1 MSDSNDSGKNA
12 GSSLPVEII
21 CLGILIADIFP
32 TPLDSIPA
40 AGELSLV
47 ERYIMSA
54 GGCAA
59 NTAAC
64 LRRLGRKVG
73 VVGKIGQDILG
84 DFVLSDLNRHG
95 IDTCAV
101 QRSATHP
108 TSNTYIINVRGD
120 DRRYIHC
127 IGANADFSAKDVGVS
142 TLRDARALYAGGY
155 LLMPGFG
162 QDDLTRLFRE
172 AKNLGLKT
180 VLDVV
185 INAGSDA
192 SIKHVEQILPCTD
205 LFLPNEDEARALT
218 GRADPFEQAEIFS
231 CLNPGCTVVITM
243 GRRGA
248 LARHQGETFRAG
260 SFQVPSID
268 ESGAGDAFTAGFIT
282 AMLEQ
287 WPVEEALRFASA
299 VGASCTRALGCSE
312 GVFQYHEALEFVAK
326 NPIQIKK
333 LARSSKA

>member
-1 MSDSNDSGKNA
+1 MSLSTHGMGQDKNA
-12 GSSLPVEII
+12 ALPEVI

-32 TPLDSIPA
+32 SPLPSLPA
-40 AGELSLV
+40 PGELSLV
-47 ERYIMSA
+47 EKYIMSA

-64 LRRLGRKVG
+64 LRRLGRRVG
-73 VVGKIGQDILG
+73 VVGKIGLDILG
-84 DFVLSDLNRHG
+84 DFVLRDLHRHG
-95 IDTCAV
+95 IETSAV
-101 QRSATHP
+101 CRSATHP

-127 IGANADFSAKDVGVS
+127 IGANADFRAADVPLSAFQG
-142 TLRDARALYAGGY
+142 ARALYVGGY

-162 QDDLTRLFRE
+162 QADLTRLFRD
-172 AKNLGLKT
+172 AKSLGLIT

-185 INAGSDA
+185 VNSGSGV
-192 SIKHVEQILPCTD
+192 SLEHVQEVLPFTD
-205 LFLPNEDEARALT
+205 LFLPNDDEGRVLT
-218 GRADPFEQAEIFS
+218 GKTDPLDQAEIFS
-231 CLNPGCTVVITM
+231 AVNPNCRVVITM

-248 LARHQGETFRAG
+248 LARHQGRTFRAG
-260 SFQVPSID
+260 TFQVQSVD

-287 WPVEEALRFASA
+287 WPLEQALRFASV

-312 GVFQYHEALEFVAK
+312 GVFNYHEALELVTRD
-326 NPIQIKK
+326 PIMVELI
-333 LARSSKA
+333 S